1 MKKSIK
7 IFLVIILFI
16 ILTINNSIYAVEGDV
31 CKVVLSAN
39 KTDLKA
45 GDTVEISVKL
55 SNITLENGIT
65 YIVGQLDY
73 SQDVFEIVYEDE
85 SVIEDA
91 IDLDEMRDDLGY
103 ETLKVAYFDEDGW
116 YLLLR
121 RN

>member
-16 ILTINNSIYAVEGDV
+16 ILTINNSIYAVEEDV

-73 SQDVFEIVYEDE
+73 SQDVFEIVYEDD

>member
-7 IFLVIILFI
+7 IFLIIALFI
-16 ILTINNSIYAVEGDV
+16 ILTINNSIYAVEEDV

-85 SVIEDA
+85 SVVEDA

>member
-7 IFLVIILFI
+7 IFLIMVIFFVLAV
-16 ILTINNSIYAVEGDV
+16 NNSIYAVEEDV
-31 CKVVLSAN
+31 CKVEISAN
-39 KTDLKA
+39 KTNLKA
-45 GDTVEISVKL
+45 GDTVEISVKV

-65 YIVGQLDY
+65 YIIGQLDY
-73 SQDVFEIVYEDE
+73 SQDVFEIVYEDD

-91 IDLDEMRDDLGY
+91 IDLDEMREDLGY
-103 ETLKVAYFDEDGW
+103 ETLKVAYLDEDGW